1 MLIRFERYPH
11 GGKYIL
17 KGVLIMSKE
26 KVILAYSGGL
36 DTTAIIPWL
45 KENYDYDVVCCCI
58 DCGQGEELDGL
69 EERAKLSGAT
79 KLYIED
85 ITDEFCDE
93 YIIPCVQAGAI
104 YENKYLLGTSM
115 ARPGIAKRLVE
126 VARKEGATAICHGAT
141 GKGNDQIRFEL
152 GIKALAPDLKIIA
165 PWRMDNWGM
174 SSREEEI
181 EYCKAH
187 GIDLPFSANNS
198 YSRDRNLWHISHE
211 GLELEDPSQ
220 EPNYD
225 HLLVLGVSPEKAP
238 DEGEYVTMT
247 FEQGV
252 PKSVNGKEMKVSD
265 IIRELNKL
273 GGKHGIGI
281 VDIVENRVVG
291 MKSRGVYETPGGT
304 ILMEA
309 QKQLE
314 ELVLDRAT
322 MDVKKDMGNKM
333 AQIVYEGKWF
343 TPLREAVQAFVTSTQ
358 KYVTGEVKFKLYK
371 GNIIKAGT
379 TSPYSL
385 YSESLAS
392 FTTGDL
398 YDHHDADGF
407 ITLFGLPLKVR
418 AMKLAEVENNK

>member
-1 MLIRFERYPH
+1 M
-11 GGKYIL
+11 
-17 KGVLIMSKE
+17 KE
-26 KVILAYSGGL
+26 KVVLAYSGGL

-45 KENYDYDVVCCCI
+45 KETFDYEVICCCI
-58 DCGQGEELDGL
+58 NVGQGEELNGL
-69 EERAKLSGAT
+69 EERAKMSGAS

-85 ITDEFCDE
+85 IVDEFCED
-93 YIIPCVQAGAI
+93 YIVPCVQANAI

-115 ARPGIAKRLVE
+115 ARPGIAKKLVE
-126 VARKEGATAICHGAT
+126 IARKENAVAICHGAT

-152 GIKALAPDLKIIA
+152 GIKALAPDIKIIA
-165 PWRMDNWGM
+165 PWRMTDVWQM
-174 SSREEEI
+174 QSRQDEI
-181 EYCKAH
+181 DFCKAH
-187 GIDLPFSANNS
+187 GIDLPFSADSS

-211 GLELEDPSQ
+211 GLELEDPSL
-220 EPNYD
+220 EPNYN
-225 HLLVLGVSPEKAP
+225 HVLVLTTPPEKAP
-238 DEGEYVTMT
+238 DKPEYVTMT
-247 FEQGV
+247 FEKGV
-252 PKSVNGKEMKVSD
+252 PTSVNGKEMKVAD
-265 IIRELNKL
+265 IIRTLNEL

-309 QKQLE
+309 HQQLE

-322 MDVKKDMGNKM
+322 AEVKKEMGNKL
-333 AQIVYEGKWF
+333 AQVCYEGKWF
-343 TPLREAVQAFVTSTQ
+343 TPLREAIQAFVESTQ
-358 KYVTGEVKFKLYK
+358 EYVTGEVKFKLYK

-418 AMKLAEVENNK
+418 AMKMAEVANKNADK

>member
-1 MLIRFERYPH
+1 M
-11 GGKYIL
+11 
-17 KGVLIMSKE
+17 KE
-26 KVILAYSGGL
+26 KVVLAYSGGL

-45 KENYDYDVVCCCI
+45 KENYDYEVICVCGN
-58 DCGQGEELDGL
+58 CGQAEELEGL
-69 EERAKLSGAT
+69 EERALSTGAS

-85 ITDEFCDE
+85 LTDEFCEDF
-93 YIIPCVQAGAI
+93 IVPCVQAHAV

-115 ARPGIAKRLVE
+115 ARPVIAKKLVE
-126 VARKEGATAICHGAT
+126 IARKEGATAICHGAT

-165 PWRMDNWGM
+165 VWRDPKWTMN
-174 SSREEEI
+174 SREEEI

-187 GIDLPFSANNS
+187 GINLPFSADSS

-211 GLELEDPSQ
+211 GLELEDPAN

-225 HLLVLGVSPEKAP
+225 HLLVLGTTPEKAP

-247 FEQGV
+247 FEKGV
-252 PKSVNGKEMKVSD
+252 PTSVNGKKMKVAD
-265 IIRELNKL
+265 IIATLNEL

-281 VDIVENRVVG
+281 NDIVENRVVG

-304 ILMEA
+304 ILYEA
-309 QKQLE
+309 HQQLE
-314 ELVLDRAT
+314 ELILDRETTAL
-322 MDVKKDMGNKM
+322 KLEMGNKF

-343 TPLREAVQAFVTSTQ
+343 TPLREAVQAFIESTQ
-358 KYVTGEVKFKLYK
+358 QYVTGEVKFKLYK

-385 YSESLAS
+385 YNESIAS

-398 YDHHDADGF
+398 YDHHDAEGF
-407 ITLFGLPLKVR
+407 INLFGLSTKVR
-418 AMKLAEVENNK
+418 AMKMQEQGVLK

>member
-1 MLIRFERYPH
+1 M
-11 GGKYIL
+11 
-17 KGVLIMSKE
+17 KE

-45 KENYDYDVVCCCI
+45 KENYDYDVICCCI

-69 EERAKLSGAT
+69 EERAKYSGAS

-93 YIIPCVQAGAI
+93 YIVPCVQAGAV

-126 VARKEGATAICHGAT
+126 IARKEGATAICHGAT

-152 GIKALAPDLKIIA
+152 GIKALAPDIKIIA
-165 PWRMDNWGM
+165 AWRDDKWTMQ
-174 SSREEEI
+174 SREDEI
-181 EYCKAH
+181 EYCKKH
-187 GIDLPFSANNS
+187 GIDLPFSADSS

-211 GLELEDPSQ
+211 GLELEDPAN

-225 HLLVLGVSPEKAP
+225 HLLVLGVTPQKAP
-238 DEGEYVTMT
+238 EDGEYVTMT
-247 FEQGV
+247 FEKGV

-265 IIRELNKL
+265 IIRTLNEL

-309 QKQLE
+309 HDQLE

-322 MDVKKDMGNKM
+322 MEVKKDMGNKL

-343 TPLREAVQAFVTSTQ
+343 TPLREAVQAFVESTQ
-358 KYVTGEVKFKLYK
+358 EYVTGEVKFKLYK

-392 FTTGDL
+392 FTTGEL
-398 YDHHDADGF
+398 YDHHDAEGF

-418 AMKLAEVENNK
+418 AMKMAELKKDK